1 MEPTIERLYD
11 GIYECLS
18 CDIEYGVERATED
31 DLFCEQ
37 CGGDLVE
44 LDEDDALDP
53 DESDEDED
61 YAA

>member
-11 GIYECLS
+11 GIFECPS
-18 CDIEYGVERATED
+18 CEIEYGVERATED

-44 LDEDDALDP
+44 VGEDDDLDEDAEP
-53 DESDEDED
+53 VQDEV
-61 YAA
+61 A